1 MEQRSTSHGTT
12 TDTHLPTPMSRRD
25 PFSALIAALPS
36 SPDDDAL
43 RPLARALALHA
54 VTHASRSAARHPS
67 PTKSIV
73 KRIERRLAGHSV
85 AIQRAV
91 LRLAQDEVQS
101 APAAPPPLTVSPDFE
116 PLAAAAARRGV
127 PAGVLLRQV
136 VWPQHRRMLGW
147 PECRDGRRDWW
158 FPVGAVALQRSTL
171 ETEPYHLLPEHCR
184 RVADVDM
191 TRPPT
196 DGAA

>member
-1 MEQRSTSHGTT
+1 
-12 TDTHLPTPMSRRD
+12 MSRRD
-25 PFSALIAALPS
+25 PFSALIAALPP

-43 RPLARALALHA
+43 RPLARTLAQHA
-54 VTHASRSAARHPS
+54 VRRAATSDARHPS

-85 AIQRAV
+85 DIQRAV
-91 LRLAQDEVQS
+91 LRLAQDELQT
-101 APAAPPPLTVSPDFE
+101 APPAPEPLPVSPDFE

-136 VWPQHRRMLGW
+136 VWPQYRRMLGW

-158 FPVGAVALQRSTL
+158 FPIGPVALQRSTL
-171 ETEPYHLLPEHCR
+171 DAEPYHLLPAHCR
-184 RVADVDM
+184 RVEDVDM
-191 TRPPT
+191 SHPPT
-196 DGAA
+196 DGAP